1 MKMLMM
7 MMMMMMRMYVQHVA
21 AATSN
26 IVRSKCDRIVSYLIV
41 LKRIGIACDI

>member
-26 IVRSKCDRIVSYLIV
+26 IVRSKCDRIVSY
-41 LKRIGIACDI
+41 RIETNWNSV